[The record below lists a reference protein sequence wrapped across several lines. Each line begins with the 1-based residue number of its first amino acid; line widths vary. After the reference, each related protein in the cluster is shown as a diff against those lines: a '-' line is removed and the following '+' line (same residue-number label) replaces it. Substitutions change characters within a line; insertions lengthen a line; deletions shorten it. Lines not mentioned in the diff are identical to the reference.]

1 MHDTVLNETIQRN
14 IQILSQA
21 PFIKSFY
28 LAGGTG
34 CALHLG
40 HRISLDLDF
49 FSKAEFS
56 PLDIQRILKKKGDF
70 ITDYS
75 DKETLTGRFNTSK
88 ISLFHYDYPLM
99 RRHHIYKKIKVA
111 SLEDIGCMKIEAI
124 SARGKKRDFTDL
136 YFILKKKKMTLED
149 LIKLFKH
156 KYQRTKYNLF
166 HILKS
171 LVYFE
176 DADMDPDL
184 MTMTDISW
192 YDIKNFFVAQMK
204 EFKISHT

>member
-1 MHDTVLNETIQRN
+1 MHDTALNETAQRN
-14 IQILSQA
+14 IQILSGTSLV
-21 PFIKSFY
+21 KSFY

-49 FSKAEFS
+49 FTKTEFS
-56 PLDIQRILKKKGDF
+56 PLDIQQILNKKGNF

-75 DKETLTGRFNTSK
+75 DKRTLTGRFNTSK
-88 ISLFHYDYPLM
+88 ISLFQYDYPII

-136 YFILKKKKMTLED
+136 YFILKKKKVTLEEF
-149 LIKLFKH
+149 LSLFKL
-156 KYQRTKYNLF
+156 KYQRTEYNLF

-171 LVYFE
+171 LVYFK

-184 MTMTDISW
+184 MMMTDIPW
-192 YDIKNFFVAQMK
+192 EDIKNFFIAQIK
-204 EFKISHT
+204 EFKIGNT

>member
-1 MHDTVLNETIQRN
+1 L
-14 IQILSQA
+14 
-21 PFIKSFY
+21 
-28 LAGGTG
+28 
-34 CALHLG
+34 
-40 HRISLDLDF
+40 
-49 FSKAEFS
+49 
-56 PLDIQRILKKKGDF
+56 
-70 ITDYS
+70 
-75 DKETLTGRFNTSK
+75 
-88 ISLFHYDYPLM
+88 YDYPLM

-111 SLEDIGCMKIEAI
+111 SLEDIECMKIEAI

-136 YFILKKKKMTLED
+136 YFILKKKKMTLEG

-184 MTMTDISW
+184 MTMMDISW
-192 YDIKNFFVAQMK
+192 EDIKNFFIAQMK
-204 EFKISHT
+204 EFKISNT

>member
-1 MHDTVLNETIQRN
+1 M
-14 IQILSQA
+14 
-21 PFIKSFY
+21 
-28 LAGGTG
+28 
-34 CALHLG
+34 
-40 HRISLDLDF
+40 
-49 FSKAEFS
+49 
-56 PLDIQRILKKKGDF
+56 
-70 ITDYS
+70 
-75 DKETLTGRFNTSK
+75 
-88 ISLFHYDYPLM
+88 YDYPLM

-136 YFILKKKKMTLED
+136 YFILKKKKMTLEG

-184 MTMTDISW
+184 MTMMDISW
-192 YDIKNFFVAQMK
+192 EDIKNFFIAQMK
-204 EFKISHT
+204 EFKISNT